1 VNILYEGRYR
11 ISVLKTIFGAKASRR
26 DEDKTV
32 IIVSGLPR
40 SGTSMMMKMLEEG
53 GIPILTDAIRG
64 ADDDNPNG
72 YYEFEPV
79 KKLPEGQNKWLTDAN
94 HRAVKII
101 SALLEHLPANYHYK
115 IIFMEREPREI
126 LASQQKMLANRN
138 EKSDIDDAE
147 MHEQFQKHLAA
158 IKYWLARQ
166 PNMEVM
172 YVDYNKMISK
182 PEDYCKAIADF
193 IAISVDVSKML
204 AVPNERLYRN
214 RATKS

>member
-1 VNILYEGRYR
+1 MLKNIFGSKTSQRNGD
-11 ISVLKTIFGAKASRR
+11 KTII
-26 DEDKTV
+26 V
-32 IIVSGLPR
+32 VSGLPR

-53 GIPILTDAIRG
+53 GIPILTDAIRS

-72 YYEFEPV
+72 YYEFEFV
-79 KKLPEGQNKWLTDAN
+79 KKLPEGQNKWLAEAN
-94 HRAVKII
+94 RKAVKII

-138 EKSDIDDAE
+138 EKSKVDDAE
-147 MHEQFQKHLAA
+147 MQEQFQKHLAA

-166 PNMEVM
+166 PNMDVM
-172 YVDYNKMISK
+172 YVDYNKMIVS
-182 PEDYCKAIADF
+182 PENYCQAIADF
-193 IAISVDVSKML
+193 IAIPIDVSKML

-214 RATKS
+214 RVAKP

>member
-1 VNILYEGRYR
+1 M
-11 ISVLKTIFGAKASRR
+11 LKNIFGIKTPQS
-26 DEDKTV
+26 DQHKTV

-53 GIPILTDAIRG
+53 GIPILTDAIRS

-72 YYEFEPV
+72 YYEFEVV
-79 KKLPEGQNKWLTDAN
+79 KRLPDGQNQWLADAN
-94 HRAVKII
+94 HKAVKII
-101 SALLEHLPANYHYK
+101 SALLEYLPANYRFK

-138 EKSDIDDAE
+138 EKSGISDAE
-147 MHEQFQKHLAA
+147 MQEQFQKHLAA

-166 PNMEVM
+166 PNMDVI

-182 PEDYCKAIADF
+182 PENYCQAIADF
-193 IAISVDVSKML
+193 VAIPVDVSKML

>member
-1 VNILYEGRYR
+1 MLKNIFGGKTSQRND
-11 ISVLKTIFGAKASRR
+11 SKTII
-26 DEDKTV
+26 V
-32 IIVSGLPR
+32 VSGLPR

-53 GIPILTDAIRG
+53 GIPILTDAVRS

-72 YYEFEPV
+72 YYEFELV
-79 KKLPEGQNKWLTDAN
+79 KKLPDGQNKWLAEAN
-94 HRAVKII
+94 HKVVKII
-101 SALLEHLPANYHYK
+101 SALLEHLPANYRYK

-138 EKSDIDDAE
+138 EKSEISDAE
-147 MHEQFQKHLAA
+147 MQEQFQRHLAA

-166 PNMEVM
+166 PNMDVM

-182 PEDYCKAIADF
+182 PENYCQALADF
-193 IAISVDVSKML
+193 IAIPVDVSKML

-214 RATKS
+214 RATKP

>member
-1 VNILYEGRYR
+1 MLKNIFGGKTSQRND
-11 ISVLKTIFGAKASRR
+11 SKTII
-26 DEDKTV
+26 V
-32 IIVSGLPR
+32 VSGLPR

-53 GIPILTDAIRG
+53 GIPILTDAIRT

-72 YYEFEPV
+72 YYEFELV
-79 KKLPEGQNKWLTDAN
+79 KKLPDGQNKWLAEAN
-94 HRAVKII
+94 HKVVKII
-101 SALLEHLPANYHYK
+101 SALLEHLPANYRYK

-138 EKSDIDDAE
+138 EKSEIGDAE
-147 MHEQFQKHLAA
+147 MQEQFQKHLAA

-166 PNMEVM
+166 PNMDVM
-172 YVDYNKMISK
+172 YVDYNKMIAK
-182 PEDYCKAIADF
+182 PENYCQAIADF
-193 IAISVDVSKML
+193 IAIPVDVSKML

>member
-1 VNILYEGRYR
+1 M
-11 ISVLKTIFGAKASRR
+11 LKNIFGIKTPQS
-26 DEDKTV
+26 DQHKTV

-53 GIPILTDAIRG
+53 GIPILTDAIRS

-72 YYEFEPV
+72 YYEFEVV
-79 KKLPEGQNKWLTDAN
+79 KRLPDGQNQWLADAN
-94 HRAVKII
+94 HKAVKII
-101 SALLEHLPANYHYK
+101 SALLEYLPANYRFK

-138 EKSDIDDAE
+138 EKSGISDAE
-147 MHEQFQKHLAA
+147 MQEQFQKHLAA

-166 PNMEVM
+166 PNMDVM
-172 YVDYNKMISK
+172 YVDYNKMIVS
-182 PEDYCKAIADF
+182 PENYCRDIADF
-193 IAISVDVSKML
+193 IAIPIDVSKML

-214 RATKS
+214 RVAKP

>member
-1 VNILYEGRYR
+1 M
-11 ISVLKTIFGAKASRR
+11 LKNIFGGKTTQRK
-26 DEDKTV
+26 DDKK
-32 IIVSGLPR
+32 IIVVSGLPR

-72 YYEFEPV
+72 YYEFELV
-79 KKLPEGQNKWLTDAN
+79 KKLPEGQNQWLADAN
-94 HRAVKII
+94 HKVVKIV
-101 SALLEHLPANYHYK
+101 SALLEHLPVNYRYK

-138 EKSDIDDAE
+138 EKSEISDTE
-147 MHEQFQKHLAA
+147 MQEQFQKHLAA

-166 PNMEVM
+166 PHMDVM
-172 YVDYNKMISK
+172 YIDYNKMISK
-182 PEDYCKAIADF
+182 PENYCQAIADF
-193 IAISVDVSKML
+193 IAIPVDVSKML

-214 RATKS
+214 RATKP

>member
-1 VNILYEGRYR
+1 MLK
-11 ISVLKTIFGAKASRR
+11 SLFSTKASQQKDDKTII
-26 DEDKTV
+26 V
-32 IIVSGLPR
+32 VSGLPR

-64 ADDDNPNG
+64 ADNDNPNG

-79 KKLPEGQNKWLTDAN
+79 KKLPEGQNKWLGEAS
-94 HRAVKII
+94 HKVVKII
-101 SALLEHLPANYHYK
+101 SALLEHLPASYRYK

-138 EKSDIDDAE
+138 ARSDIDDAE
-147 MHEQFQKHLAA
+147 MQEQFQKHLAA

-166 PNMEVM
+166 PNMEVL
-172 YVDYNKMISK
+172 YVDYNKMVSG
-182 PEDYCKAIADF
+182 PENYCQTIADF
-193 IAISVDVSKML
+193 VAIPVDVSKML

>member
-1 VNILYEGRYR
+1 MLKNIF
-11 ISVLKTIFGAKASRR
+11 STKTTQRK
-26 DEDKTV
+26 DDKK
-32 IIVSGLPR
+32 IIVVSGLPR

-64 ADDDNPNG
+64 ADNDNPNG
-72 YYEFEPV
+72 YYEFELV
-79 KKLPEGQNKWLTDAN
+79 KKLPDGQNQWLADAN
-94 HRAVKII
+94 HKVVKII
-101 SALLEHLPANYHYK
+101 SALLEHLPANYRYK

-126 LASQQKMLANRN
+126 LASQQKMLVNRN
-138 EKSDIDDAE
+138 EKSEIGDAA
-147 MHEQFQKHLAA
+147 MQEQFQKHLAA
-158 IKYWLARQ
+158 IRYWLARQ

-182 PEDYCKAIADF
+182 PENYCQAIADF
-193 IAISVDVSKML
+193 IAIPVDVSKML

>member
-1 VNILYEGRYR
+1 M
-11 ISVLKTIFGAKASRR
+11 LKNIFGGKTTQRK
-26 DEDKTV
+26 DDKK
-32 IIVSGLPR
+32 IIVVSGLPR

-72 YYEFEPV
+72 YYEFELV
-79 KKLPEGQNKWLTDAN
+79 KKLPDGQNQWLADAN
-94 HRAVKII
+94 HKVVKIV
-101 SALLEHLPANYHYK
+101 SALLEHLPVNYRYK

-138 EKSDIDDAE
+138 EKSEISDTE
-147 MHEQFQKHLAA
+147 MQEQFQKHLAA

-166 PNMEVM
+166 PNMEVL

-182 PEDYCKAIADF
+182 PENYCQAIADF
-193 IAISVDVSKML
+193 IAIPVDVSKML

-214 RATKS
+214 RATKP

>member
-1 VNILYEGRYR
+1 M
-11 ISVLKTIFGAKASRR
+11 LKNIFGGKTTQRK
-26 DEDKTV
+26 DDKK
-32 IIVSGLPR
+32 IIVVSGLPR

-72 YYEFEPV
+72 YYEFELV
-79 KKLPEGQNKWLTDAN
+79 KKLPDGQNQWLADAN
-94 HRAVKII
+94 HKVVKII
-101 SALLEHLPANYHYK
+101 SALLEHLPVNYRYK

-138 EKSDIDDAE
+138 EKSEISDTE
-147 MHEQFQKHLAA
+147 MQEQFQKHLAA

-166 PNMEVM
+166 PNMDVM
-172 YVDYNKMISK
+172 YVDYNKMISN
-182 PEDYCKAIADF
+182 PENYCQAITDF
-193 IAISVDVSKML
+193 IAIPVDVSKML

-214 RATKS
+214 RATKP

>member
-1 VNILYEGRYR
+1 MLKNIFGSKTSQRNGD
-11 ISVLKTIFGAKASRR
+11 KTII
-26 DEDKTV
+26 V
-32 IIVSGLPR
+32 VSGLPR

-53 GIPILTDAIRG
+53 GIPILTDAIRS

-72 YYEFEPV
+72 YYEFEFV
-79 KKLPEGQNKWLTDAN
+79 KKLPEGQNKWLAEAN
-94 HRAVKII
+94 RKAVKII

-138 EKSDIDDAE
+138 EKSKVDDAE
-147 MHEQFQKHLAA
+147 MQEQFQKHLAA

-166 PNMEVM
+166 PNMDVM
-172 YVDYNKMISK
+172 YVDYNKMIVS
-182 PEDYCKAIADF
+182 PENYCQAIADF
-193 IAISVDVSKML
+193 IAIPVNVSKML

-214 RATKS
+214 RVAKP

>member
-1 VNILYEGRYR
+1 M
-11 ISVLKTIFGAKASRR
+11 LKNIFGAKTPRN
-26 DEDKTV
+26 EHKTV
-32 IIVSGLPR
+32 IVVSGLPR

-72 YYEFEPV
+72 YYEFELV
-79 KKLPEGQNKWLTDAN
+79 KKLPEGRDQWLADAN
-94 HRAVKII
+94 HKAVKII
-101 SALLEHLPANYHYK
+101 SALLEYLPANYRYK

-138 EKSDIDDAE
+138 EKSEINDAK
-147 MHEQFQKHLAA
+147 MQEQFQKHLAA

-166 PNMEVM
+166 PNIDVM

-182 PEDYCKAIADF
+182 PENCCQAIADF
-193 IAISVDVSKML
+193 IAIPVDVSKML

-214 RATKS
+214 RVTKS

>member
-1 VNILYEGRYR
+1 M
-11 ISVLKTIFGAKASRR
+11 LKNIFGGKTTQRK
-26 DEDKTV
+26 DDKK
-32 IIVSGLPR
+32 IIVVSGLPR

-72 YYEFEPV
+72 YYEFELV
-79 KKLPEGQNKWLTDAN
+79 KKLPEGQNQWLADAN
-94 HRAVKII
+94 HKVVKIV
-101 SALLEHLPANYHYK
+101 SALLEHLPVNYRYK

-138 EKSDIDDAE
+138 EKSEISDTE
-147 MHEQFQKHLAA
+147 MQEQFQKHLAA

-166 PNMEVM
+166 PHMDVM
-172 YVDYNKMISK
+172 YLDYNKMISK
-182 PEDYCKAIADF
+182 PENYCQAIADF
-193 IAISVDVSKML
+193 IAIPVDVSKML

-214 RATKS
+214 RATKP